1 MEPPVSVNPAYPPT
15 FSREYAIPTTPN
27 HNKEVHYHYVTT
39 PHLQVEHQ
47 VCRFKITG
55 PCSLETMGN
64 IERCHTLQILS
75 ELLKNRKV

>member
-15 FSREYAIPTTPN
+15 FSREYAIPTTP
-27 HNKEVHYHYVTT
+27 NKEVHYHYVTT

-64 IERCHTLQILS
+64 IERCHTLQILTI
-75 ELLKNRKV
+75 EK